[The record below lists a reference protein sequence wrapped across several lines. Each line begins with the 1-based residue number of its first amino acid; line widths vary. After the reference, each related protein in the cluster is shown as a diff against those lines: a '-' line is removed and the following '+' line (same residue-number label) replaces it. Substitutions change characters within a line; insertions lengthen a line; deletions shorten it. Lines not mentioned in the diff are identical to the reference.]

1 MPKIQKPTTPTTP
14 TTPPPAPPVE
24 PEGTNALVA
33 SYEVTETPPEP
44 GATPAKAAHIQ
55 PAKARVASSVIPRDP
70 VDDYPTPD
78 GFTQALLDYLDLDTS
93 ATVLEPSA
101 GSGHL
106 VQSLRKA
113 GFENVE
119 FRDLVFGGQDFM
131 EGEPPAEPTHDWV
144 ITNPPYKLAEPFVY
158 RSLAHARIGV
168 AFLLNSG
175 FLESVGRAQGLFR
188 DFPPAYI
195 LLNSRKMKLN
205 GERDGRSSIFAHVW
219 VVWAPLLYWANG
231 GHTVF
236 DWVRPEGE
244 LKIPSHNAGVWD
256 E

>member
-1 MPKIQKPTTPTTP
+1 MPKIVKDAPRPPEPTE
-14 TTPPPAPPVE
+14 E
-24 PEGTNALVA
+24 PEGADAPMALAV
-33 SYEVTETPPEP
+33 VTETLPE
-44 GATPAKAAHIQ
+44 AEETPAKGAHIQ
-55 PAKARVASSVIPRDP
+55 PAKARVTSSVIPRDP

-78 GFTQALLDYLDLDTS
+78 GFTQALLEFLALDTD

-113 GFENVE
+113 GFTDVE
-119 FRDLVFGGQDFM
+119 FRDLVFGGQDFL

-144 ITNPPYKLAEPFVY
+144 ITNPPYKLAEQFVY
-158 RSLAHARIGV
+158 RSLAHARVGV

-188 DFPPAYI
+188 DFPPAYV

-205 GERDGRSSIFAHVW
+205 GERDGRSSIFSHVW
-219 VVWAPLLYWANG
+219 VVWAPTLYEANG